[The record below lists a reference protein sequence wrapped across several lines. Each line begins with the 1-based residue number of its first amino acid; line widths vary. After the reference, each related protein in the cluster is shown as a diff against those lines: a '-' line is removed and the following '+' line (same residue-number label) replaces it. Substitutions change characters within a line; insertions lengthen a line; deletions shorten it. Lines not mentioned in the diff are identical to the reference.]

1 MSLGSASNGTWA
13 KRTGVWMAR
22 KSRPGLQMDHLGAGS
37 RAAQVRASSVAGEGR
52 RGVFYLEGETQ
63 AGEDLLCRVVEDV
76 VPLDLVHVLQGP
88 VGR

>member
-1 MSLGSASNGTWA
+1 MDGQEEPPW
-13 KRTGVWMAR
+13 
-22 KSRPGLQMDHLGAGS
+22 LQMDHLGRGPGGPGES
-37 RAAQVRASSVAGEGR
+37 LLRGLGEGR